1 MSNGYNFYDNAPRGY
16 TLCLSTGCASADHC
30 LRQLAARHLS
40 RKPMSVSVAN
50 PLLTDTKGEGACQ
63 FFRKAEKVRVAYGF
77 RQAMSRIESGKAARA
92 RALISP
98 NTSRR
103 NFYYLLNGE
112 QRLTPEMQEH
122 VAAVLQDCG
131 LQTPI
136 DFDRY
141 EWQYEW

>member
-1 MSNGYNFYDNAPRGY
+1 MNDGYNFYDNAPRGY
-16 TLCLSTGCASADHC
+16 TLCLSAGCASADHC

-50 PLLTDTKGEGACQ
+50 PLLTDTKGEGACP

-77 RQAMSRIESGKAARA
+77 KQAMSRIESGKVARA

-112 QRLTPEMQEH
+112 QR
-122 VAAVLQDCG
+122 
-131 LQTPI
+131 
-136 DFDRY
+136 
-141 EWQYEW
+141 